1 MLIGYALPCS
11 WHTGCQGVIAFAN
24 TRSSA
29 RHEGEA
35 MLQPIGSH
43 TRYIQSVLKGTARE
57 DGAATPDYVKR
68 SWVRCLS
75 QYHLDPQSQREP
87 FVLPREER
95 LARKE
100 ANLELVSFAD
110 AEMAHLYHQLAGSGY
125 SIILTDHDGVLLD
138 YYGDLS
144 FRNAAFRTGLVLGAV
159 WSEEHGG
166 TNGMGTCL
174 IERAPLII
182 HRDQHFFSRNTGLT
196 CCAAPIF
203 DYRGE
208 LVAVLDASGESDR
221 AQQHTL
227 VLVNM
232 SAQMIE
238 NRLFLNKF
246 RDAFVVRFH
255 SRPELVGTWGEG
267 IIALDAAGTI
277 AALDRNALFQLGCKG
292 SSELIGAPL
301 ERVFNISLSA
311 LLGRSQKK
319 SFHAL
324 PIYETRHGGRFFA
337 VAQAPQ
343 SKRLQA
349 GKQVVSQEDER
360 NSPSISRSVLD
371 ELDLGD
377 PAMGRNIQA
386 AKRLESRDVPLLLVG
401 ESGTG
406 KEFFARAL
414 HSASERADKPFVAV
428 NCGSLPEMLMQN
440 ELFGRGGAAGTNEG
454 DRGRI
459 VQANGGMLFLDNVGD
474 LPLELQA
481 QLLHVIEEREVMPHG
496 CDAPIKVDVR
506 LVCAI
511 RGSLQEKVRRGE
523 FREDLF
529 YRLQGLVLPLP
540 PLRERQDKAALIRHI
555 FAQEVAATPSV
566 TLSEDLV
573 EALCAHSWPGNIRQ
587 LRNVLRGM
595 IAMRTSDRLDIGNLP
610 SDYGIGVPA
619 AETQLRELSPET
631 QSLNPLEKAER
642 AALLREI
649 DLHHGNISR
658 VASKLGIGRNT
669 LYRKM
674 RRLGIAFPSRQSA
687 RR

>member
-1 MLIGYALPCS
+1 
-11 WHTGCQGVIAFAN
+11 
-24 TRSSA
+24 
-29 RHEGEA
+29 

-43 TRYIQSVLKGTARE
+43 ARYIQSVLRGTSRE
-57 DGAATPDYVKR
+57 DSASTPDYVKR
-68 SWVRCLS
+68 SWLRCLT
-75 QYHLDPQSQREP
+75 QYRLDPQSQREP
-87 FVLPREER
+87 HVLPREER

-100 ANLELVSFAD
+100 QNLELVSFAD

-159 WSEEHGG
+159 WSEEYGG

-174 IERAPLII
+174 FERASLII

-238 NRLFLNKF
+238 NRLFLNRFK
-246 RDAFVVRFH
+246 DTFVVRFH

-267 IIALDAAGTI
+267 ILALDGAGTI
-277 AALDRNALFQLGCKG
+277 AALDRNALFQLGFKTAN
-292 SSELIGAPL
+292 ELIGAPL

-311 LLGRSQKK
+311 LVGRSQKK

-337 VAQAPQ
+337 IAQAPQ
-343 SKRLQA
+343 SKRNQTGRVRVPTTEERPPA
-349 GKQVVSQEDER
+349 GVG
-360 NSPSISRSVLD
+360 RSVLD

-377 PAMGRNIQA
+377 PTMGRNIQA
-386 AKRLESRDVPLLLVG
+386 AKRLESRDIPILLNG

-406 KEFFARAL
+406 KEYFARAL
-414 HSASERADKPFVAV
+414 HAAGERADKPFIAV
-428 NCGSLPEMLMQN
+428 NCGSLPEMLMQC
-440 ELFGRGGAAGTNEG
+440 ELFGRAAVAGGSVEAE
-454 DRGRI
+454 RGRI
-459 VQANGGMLFLDNVGD
+459 VQANSGTLFLDDIGD
-474 LPLELQA
+474 LALELQP
-481 QLLHVIEEREVMPHG
+481 QLLHVIEEREITPHG
-496 CDAPIKVDVR
+496 SETPVKIDIR
-506 LVCAI
+506 LITAA
-511 RGSLQEKVRRGE
+511 RGGLQEKVRRGE

-529 YRLQGLVLPLP
+529 YRLQGLVLALP
-540 PLRERQDKAALIRHI
+540 PLRERRDKSALVRHI
-555 FAQEVAATPSV
+555 FAQEAAATPSV
-566 TLSEDLV
+566 CLSEDLI
-573 EALCAHSWPGNIRQ
+573 EALCAYSWPGNIRQ
-587 LRNVLRGM
+587 LRNALRGM
-595 IAMRTSDRLDIGNLP
+595 IAMRTSDRLDATNLP
-610 SDYGIGVPA
+610 ADYGIGLPVA
-619 AETQLRELSPET
+619 GAEPRETPPEA

-642 AALLREI
+642 IALLREI
-649 DLHHGNISR
+649 DLQHGNISR
-658 VASKLGIGRNT
+658 VAQKLGIGRNT

-674 RRLGIAFPSRQSA
+674 RRLGVAFPARQSA
-687 RR
+687 RRQ

>member
-1 MLIGYALPCS
+1 
-11 WHTGCQGVIAFAN
+11 
-24 TRSSA
+24 
-29 RHEGEA
+29 
-35 MLQPIGSH
+35 MLQQIGSH
-43 TRYIQSVLKGTARE
+43 ARYIQSVLRGTARE
-57 DGAATPDYVKR
+57 DSASTPEYVKR
-68 SWVRCLS
+68 SWLRCLS

-100 ANLELVSFAD
+100 QNLELVSFAD

-125 SIILTDHDGVLLD
+125 SIILTDRDGVLLD

-174 IERAPLII
+174 FERAPLII

-238 NRLFLNKF
+238 NRLFLNQF
-246 RDAFVVRFH
+246 RDGFVVRFH
-255 SRPELVGTWGEG
+255 SRPELVGTWSEG
-267 IIALDAAGTI
+267 IIAMDASGAV
-277 AALDRNALFQLGCKG
+277 AALDRNALFQLGFK
-292 SSELIGAPL
+292 SASDLVGAPL
-301 ERVFNISLSA
+301 ERLFNISLPA
-311 LLGRSQKK
+311 LVGRSQKK
-319 SFHAL
+319 SFHPL

-343 SKRLQA
+343 SKRTPTN
-349 GKQVVSQEDER
+349 KQRIEPLEER
-360 NSPSISRSVLD
+360 SVPEARSVLD

-377 PAMGRNIQA
+377 PVIARNIQA
-386 AKRLESRDVPLLLVG
+386 AKRLESRDIPILLQG

-414 HSASERADKPFVAV
+414 HAASERADKPFVAV
-428 NCGSLPEMLMQN
+428 NCGSLPEMLLQS
-440 ELFGRGGAAGTNEG
+440 ELFGRAATANSSTE
-454 DRGRI
+454 DERGRI
-459 VQANGGMLFLDNVGD
+459 VQANGGTLFLDDIGA

-481 QLLHVIEEREVMPHG
+481 QLLHVLEEREVLPRG
-496 CDAPIKVDVR
+496 SQAPVKVDIR
-506 LVCAI
+506 LVSAA
-511 RGSLQEKVRRGE
+511 RGSLQEKIRRGE

-529 YRLQGLVLPLP
+529 YRLQSLVLTLP
-540 PLRERQDKAALIRHI
+540 PLRDRRDKQALIRHI
-555 FAQEVAATPSV
+555 FSQESAATPAVS
-566 TLSEDLV
+566 LSEDLV
-573 EALCAHSWPGNIRQ
+573 EALCAYSWPGNIRQ

-595 IAMRTSDRLDIGNLP
+595 IALRTSDRLDSSSLP
-610 SDYGIGVPA
+610 ADYGIGQPVS
-619 AETQLRELSPET
+619 EGELLESSNEA

-642 AALLREI
+642 TALLREI

-658 VASKLGIGRNT
+658 VAQKLGIGRNT

-674 RRLGIAFPSRQSA
+674 KRLDIAFPARSSR
-687 RR
+687 R

>member
-1 MLIGYALPCS
+1 
-11 WHTGCQGVIAFAN
+11 
-24 TRSSA
+24 
-29 RHEGEA
+29 
-35 MLQPIGSH
+35 MLQQIGSH
-43 TRYIQSVLKGTARE
+43 ARYIQSVLRGTARE
-57 DGAATPDYVKR
+57 DSASTPDYVKR
-68 SWVRCLS
+68 SWLRCLG

-100 ANLELVSFAD
+100 HNLELVSFAD

-125 SIILTDHDGVLLD
+125 SIILTDRDGVLLD

-174 IERAPLII
+174 FERAPLII

-203 DYRGE
+203 DHRGE

-238 NRLFLNKF
+238 NRLFLNQF
-246 RDAFVVRFH
+246 RDGIVVRFH
-255 SRPELVGTWGEG
+255 SRPELVGTWSEG
-267 IIALDAAGTI
+267 IIAMDPAGAI
-277 AALDRNALFQLGCKG
+277 AALDRNALFQLGFK
-292 SSELIGAPL
+292 SSAELVGAPL
-301 ERVFNISLSA
+301 ERLFNISLPA
-311 LLGRSQKK
+311 LVGRSQKK
-319 SFHAL
+319 SFHPL

-343 SKRLQA
+343 SKRAPANKQRLELPEEHSMRQA
-349 GKQVVSQEDER
+349 G
-360 NSPSISRSVLD
+360 RSVLD

-377 PAMGRNIQA
+377 PVLARNIQA
-386 AKRLESRDVPLLLVG
+386 AKRLESRDIPILLLG

-414 HSASERADKPFVAV
+414 HAASDRADKPFVAV
-428 NCGSLPEMLMQN
+428 NCGSLPETLMQS
-440 ELFGRGGAAGTNEG
+440 ELFGRAGAANGTGE
-454 DRGRI
+454 DERGRI
-459 VQANGGMLFLDNVGD
+459 IQANGGTLFLDDIGD

-481 QLLHVIEEREVMPHG
+481 QLLHVLEEREVLPRG
-496 CDAPIKVDVR
+496 SETAVKVDIR
-506 LVCAI
+506 LVSAA
-511 RGSLQEKVRRGE
+511 RGGLQEKIRRGE

-529 YRLQGLVLPLP
+529 YRLQSLVLTLP
-540 PLRERQDKAALIRHI
+540 PLRERRDKQALIRHI
-555 FAQEVAATPSV
+555 FSQEAAATPAVS
-566 TLSEDLV
+566 LSEDLV
-573 EALCAHSWPGNIRQ
+573 EALCAYSWPGNIRQ

-595 IAMRTSDRLDIGNLP
+595 IALRTSDRLDSSSLP
-610 SDYGIGVPA
+610 ADYGIGQPLSTLET
-619 AETQLRELSPET
+619 AEGSGEG

-642 AALLREI
+642 SALLREI
-649 DLHHGNISR
+649 DLHHGNISK
-658 VASKLGIGRNT
+658 VAQKLGIGRNT

-674 RRLGIAFPSRQSA
+674 RRLDITFPARQSA

>member
-1 MLIGYALPCS
+1 
-11 WHTGCQGVIAFAN
+11 
-24 TRSSA
+24 
-29 RHEGEA
+29 

-43 TRYIQSVLKGTARE
+43 ARYIQSVLRGTSRE
-57 DGAATPDYVKR
+57 DSASTPDYVKR
-68 SWVRCLS
+68 SWLRCLT

-87 FVLPREER
+87 YVLPREER

-100 ANLELVSFAD
+100 QNLELVSFAD

-125 SIILTDHDGVLLD
+125 SIILTDRDGVLLD

-159 WSEEHGG
+159 WSEEYGG

-174 IERAPLII
+174 FERAPLII
-182 HRDQHFFSRNTGLT
+182 HRDQHFFSRNIGLT

-238 NRLFLNKF
+238 NRLFLNRFK
-246 RDAFVVRFH
+246 DTFVVRFH
-255 SRPELVGTWGEG
+255 SRPELVATWGEG
-267 IIALDAAGTI
+267 ILALDGGGTI
-277 AALDRNALFQLGCKG
+277 AALDRNALFQLGFK
-292 SSELIGAPL
+292 SASEVIGAPL

-311 LLGRSQKK
+311 LVGRSQKK

-337 VAQAPQ
+337 IAQAPQ
-343 SKRLQA
+343 SKRNQA
-349 GKQVVSQEDER
+349 SRVRAAAAAEER
-360 NSPSISRSVLD
+360 PPSGVGRSVLD

-386 AKRLESRDVPLLLVG
+386 AKRLESRDIPILITG

-406 KEFFARAL
+406 KEYFARAL
-414 HSASERADKPFVAV
+414 HSCGERADKPFVAV
-428 NCGSLPEMLMQN
+428 NCGSLPEMRMQA
-440 ELFGRGGAAGTNEG
+440 ELFGRPAPIGSTEPE
-454 DRGRI
+454 RGR
-459 VQANGGMLFLDNVGD
+459 VMQANGGTLFLDDVGD
-474 LPLELQA
+474 LSLELQA
-481 QLLHVIEEREVMPHG
+481 QLLHILEERELTPSGTDTPVK
-496 CDAPIKVDVR
+496 IDVR
-506 LVCAI
+506 LITAA
-511 RGSLQEKVRRGE
+511 RGGLQEKVRRGE

-529 YRLQGLVLPLP
+529 YRLQSLVLALP
-540 PLRERQDKAALIRHI
+540 PLRERRDKAALVRYI
-555 FAQEVAATPSV
+555 FGQEAAATPTVS
-566 TLSEDLV
+566 LSEELI
-573 EALCAHSWPGNIRQ
+573 EALCAYSWPGNIRQ

-595 IAMRTSDRLDIGNLP
+595 IAMRASDRLDVTHLP
-610 SDYGIGVPA
+610 SDYGIGLPVAGTEP
-619 AETQLRELSPET
+619 REAPPEA

-642 AALLREI
+642 TALLREI
-649 DLHHGNISR
+649 DLQHGNISR
-658 VASKLGIGRNT
+658 VAQKLDIGRNT

-674 RRLGIAFPSRQSA
+674 RRLGVAFPTRTTA
-687 RR
+687 RRQ

>member
-1 MLIGYALPCS
+1 
-11 WHTGCQGVIAFAN
+11 
-24 TRSSA
+24 
-29 RHEGEA
+29 
-35 MLQPIGSH
+35 MLQQIGSH
-43 TRYIQSVLKGTARE
+43 ARYIQSVLRGTARE
-57 DGAATPDYVKR
+57 DGVSTPEYVKR
-68 SWVRCLS
+68 SWLRCLD

-87 FVLPREER
+87 FVLPRDER

-100 ANLELVSFAD
+100 QNLELVSFAD

-125 SIILTDHDGVLLD
+125 SIILTDREGVLLD

-174 IERAPLII
+174 FERAPLII
-182 HRDQHFFSRNTGLT
+182 HRNQHFFSRNTGLT

-208 LVAVLDASGESDR
+208 LAAVLDASGESDR

-238 NRLFLNKF
+238 NRLFLDRF
-246 RDAFVVRFH
+246 RDGFVVRFH
-255 SRPELVGTWGEG
+255 SRPELVGTWSEG
-267 IIALDAAGTI
+267 IIAMDPSGAI
-277 AALDRNALFQLGCKG
+277 AALDRNALFQLGFKAP
-292 SSELIGAPL
+292 SDLVSAPL
-301 ERVFNISLSA
+301 ERLFNISLPA

-319 SFHAL
+319 SFHPL

-343 SKRLQA
+343 SRRTPANKQRVEQSEERSAPEA
-349 GKQVVSQEDER
+349 G
-360 NSPSISRSVLD
+360 RSVLD

-377 PAMGRNIQA
+377 PVIARNIQA
-386 AKRLESRDVPLLLVG
+386 AKRLESRDIPILLLG

-406 KEFFARAL
+406 KEFFARTL
-414 HSASERADKPFVAV
+414 HATSERADKPFVAV
-428 NCGSLPEMLMQN
+428 NCGSLSETLMQN
-440 ELFGRGGAAGTNEG
+440 ELFGRVGASTEEE
-454 DRGRI
+454 RGKVI
-459 VQANGGMLFLDNVGD
+459 QANGGTLFLDDIGD
-474 LPLELQA
+474 LPLDLQA
-481 QLLHVIEEREVMPHG
+481 QLLRVLEEREVLPRG
-496 CDAPIKVDVR
+496 SEIPVKVD
-506 LVCAI
+506 I
-511 RGSLQEKVRRGE
+511 RVVSATRGGLQEKIRRGE

-529 YRLQGLVLPLP
+529 YRLQSVVLTLP
-540 PLRERQDKAALIRHI
+540 PLRDRKDKHALIRHI
-555 FAQEVAATPSV
+555 FSQESAATPAVS
-566 TLSEDLV
+566 LSDDLIDT
-573 EALCAHSWPGNIRQ
+573 LCAYSWPGNIRQ

-595 IAMRTSDRLDIGNLP
+595 IALRTSDRLDSASLP
-610 SDYGIGVPA
+610 TDYGIGQQISIQGTGEVSEEA
-619 AETQLRELSPET
+619 

-642 AALLREI
+642 SALLREI

-658 VASKLGIGRNT
+658 VAQKLGIGRNT

-674 RRLGIAFPSRQSA
+674 RRLDIEFPSRRSV

>member
-1 MLIGYALPCS
+1 M
-11 WHTGCQGVIAFAN
+11 Q
-24 TRSSA
+24 
-29 RHEGEA
+29 
-35 MLQPIGSH
+35 LQPIGSH
-43 TRYIQSVLKGTARE
+43 ARYIQSVLRGTSRE
-57 DGAATPDYVKR
+57 DSASTPDYVKR
-68 SWVRCLS
+68 SWLRCLT
-75 QYHLDPQSQREP
+75 QYKLDPQSQREP
-87 FVLPREER
+87 YVLPREER

-100 ANLELVSFAD
+100 QNLELVSFAD

-125 SIILTDHDGVLLD
+125 SIILTDRDGVLLD

-159 WSEEHGG
+159 WSEEYGG

-174 IERAPLII
+174 FERAPLII
-182 HRDQHFFSRNTGLT
+182 HRDQHFFSRNIGLT

-238 NRLFLNKF
+238 NRLFLNRFK
-246 RDAFVVRFH
+246 DTFVVRFH
-255 SRPELVGTWGEG
+255 SRPELVATWGEG
-267 IIALDAAGTI
+267 ILALDTEGTI
-277 AALDRNALFQLGCKG
+277 AALDRNALFQLGFK
-292 SSELIGAPL
+292 SAAELIGAPL

-311 LLGRSQKK
+311 LVGRSQKK

-337 VAQAPQ
+337 IAQAPQ
-343 SKRLQA
+343 SKRNQQA
-349 GKQVVSQEDER
+349 GRMRTPVAEER
-360 NSPSISRSVLD
+360 PVTGLGRSVLD

-386 AKRLESRDVPLLLVG
+386 AKRLESRDIPILMSG

-406 KEFFARAL
+406 KEYFARAL
-414 HSASERADKPFVAV
+414 HSSGERADKPFIAV
-428 NCGSLPEMLMQN
+428 NCSSLPEMPMQC
-440 ELFGRGGAAGTNEG
+440 ELFGRPAAAGTPVPEAE
-454 DRGRI
+454 RGRI
-459 VQANGGMLFLDNVGD
+459 VQANGGTLFLDDIGD

-481 QLLHVIEEREVMPHG
+481 QLLHVIEEREVTPSG
-496 CDAPIKVDVR
+496 AETPIKLDVR
-506 LVCAI
+506 LITAA
-511 RGSLQEKVRRGE
+511 RGGLQEKVRRGE

-529 YRLQGLVLPLP
+529 YRLQSLVLALP
-540 PLRERQDKAALIRHI
+540 PLRERRDKGALIRHI
-555 FAQEVAATPSV
+555 FAQEAAATPSV
-566 TLSEDLV
+566 SLGEELV
-573 EALCAHSWPGNIRQ
+573 EALCAYSWPGNIRQ

-595 IAMRTSDRLDIGNLP
+595 IAMRASDRLDVTNLP
-610 SDYGIGVPA
+610 SDYGIGLPVA
-619 AETQLRELSPET
+619 GAEPRESPPEA

-642 AALLREI
+642 TALLREI
-649 DLHHGNISR
+649 DLQHGNISR
-658 VASKLGIGRNT
+658 VAQKLGIGRNT

-674 RRLGIAFPSRQSA
+674 RRLGVAFPARQSA
-687 RR
+687 RRQ